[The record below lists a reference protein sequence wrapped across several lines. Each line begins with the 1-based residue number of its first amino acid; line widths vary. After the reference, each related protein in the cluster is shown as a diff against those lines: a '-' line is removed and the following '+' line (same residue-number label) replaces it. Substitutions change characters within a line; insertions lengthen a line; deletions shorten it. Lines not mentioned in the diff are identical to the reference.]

1 MKELTDTDVRIGP
14 PAAIP
19 VPQSLRATISRPQLI
34 LVVASVMLGMLL
46 AALDQTIVGT
56 ALPRIIAQLNGLEHY
71 AWVAT
76 AYLLASTVMVP
87 IYGKLS
93 DIYGRKPFFL
103 LGMLL
108 FLLGSALSGASQTM
122 AQLIFF
128 RAIQGLGA
136 GAMMPIVQAII
147 GDIFPPAER
156 GKWQGLL
163 MAVFG
168 LSSIVGPTAGGWITD
183 NWGWRW
189 VFYVNM
195 PVGAAAVAVSAL
207 ALPSVGRRRQHQID
221 YWGALT
227 LAAGAVPLLLAFSWA
242 GTQYAWGSA
251 QIIGLLVVAVV
262 MLAVFVAVE
271 TRVAEPIITPALFRN
286 SIFTVSVVA
295 TFLVAAGMFGAIL
308 YLPLFVQGVLGNT
321 ATNSGVVLTP
331 MMLGFIVSSTIG
343 GQILSRTGR
352 YKVLAL
358 AGFVVATAG
367 MFLLSRM
374 DVTTTD
380 GVVVRNM
387 AITGLGVG
395 VMMSLFTIVVQN
407 AFPFH
412 QLGQVTAS
420 VQFFRSM
427 GSTIGIAIL
436 GTVLTNQFQ
445 SALQANMPAALKHTL
460 PPGKL
465 AALQNPQVL
474 LAPGVE
480 AKIKQGLAAFGPQGL
495 TLFHQLLHAL
505 RISLAGAITDIFVI
519 TTGVMV
525 LALIATL
532 FLREIPLRRSNAPSA
547 PADGAAGEEAAR

>member
-1 MKELTDTDVRIGP
+1 
-14 PAAIP
+14 
-19 VPQSLRATISRPQLI
+19 
-34 LVVASVMLGMLL
+34 
-46 AALDQTIVGT
+46 
-56 ALPRIIAQLNGLEHY
+56 
-71 AWVAT
+71 
-76 AYLLASTVMVP
+76 
-87 IYGKLS
+87 
-93 DIYGRKPFFL
+93 
-103 LGMLL
+103 
-108 FLLGSALSGASQTM
+108 
-122 AQLIFF
+122 
-128 RAIQGLGA
+128 
-136 GAMMPIVQAII
+136 
-147 GDIFPPAER
+147 
-156 GKWQGLL
+156 

-195 PVGAAAVAVSAL
+195 PVGAAAVAVAAL
-207 ALPSVGRRRQHQID
+207 ALPSAGRRRQHQID

-251 QIIGLLVVAVV
+251 QIIGLLIVAV
-262 MLAVFVAVE
+262 LILTVFVVVE
-271 TRVAEPIITPALFRN
+271 TRVVEPVITPALFRN

-295 TFLVAAGMFGAIL
+295 TFLLAAGMFGAIL

-380 GVVVRNM
+380 AVVVRNM

-395 VMMSLFTIVVQN
+395 VLMSLFTIVVQN

-445 SALQANMPAALKHTL
+445 SGLQANLPATLKHTL

-465 AALQNPQVL
+465 AVLQYPQVL

-480 AKIKQGLAAFGPQGL
+480 AKIKQGLAAFGPQGQV
-495 TLFHQLLHAL
+495 LFHQLIHAI
-505 RISLAGAITDIFVI
+505 RVSLAGAITDLFVV
-519 TTGVMV
+519 TTGLML
-525 LALIATL
+525 LALVTTL
-532 FLREIPLRRSNAPSA
+532 FLREIPLRTSNAPSA
-547 PADGAAGEEAAR
+547 PADGAAREEAAR